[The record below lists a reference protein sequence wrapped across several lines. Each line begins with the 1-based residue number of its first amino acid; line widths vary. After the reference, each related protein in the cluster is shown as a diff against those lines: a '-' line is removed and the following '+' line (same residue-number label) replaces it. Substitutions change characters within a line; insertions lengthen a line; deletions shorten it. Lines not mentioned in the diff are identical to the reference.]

1 MGANFGKG
9 ATHGRGRAG
18 HAWLRIQRGGECEVT
33 SDYDYDEEGGDDTDL
48 LKKHDVGRWA
58 ARKQLARH
66 LGRSQDPGLHEIDD
80 CDEREDAKQCA
91 DKNDKRP
98 SFSPPL

>member
-1 MGANFGKG
+1 MTLLLFLF
-9 ATHGRGRAG
+9 TFSRRAR
-18 HAWLRIQRGGECEVT
+18 ARMAKDTAGGECEVT